1 MLAGLKRK
9 FVKGA
14 ASAALVLMP
23 MGALAETLT
32 DAMISAYKH
41 SGLLEQNRALL
52 RAADEDVAVAVAAL
66 RPTLNYV
73 ANWTYTDRSSTFSG
87 DDTLTGSVGLSSSL
101 LLYDFGASKLRVDIA
116 KETVLA
122 TRDALTLVEQQVL
135 FLAVSAF
142 MDVRQA
148 ADSIALQSNNVRLL
162 TQELRAANDRFE
174 VGEVTQTDVAQAQA
188 RLAAARAA
196 EGAAQ
201 GQMAIAREAY
211 KAATGHYPGALATPP
226 RAPMTATT
234 LEEAKAIARRT
245 HPDMLRAQRQVTIA
259 DLGVQLALSSMKPSV
274 SASASTTLNIGASQ
288 GVVTDAAGDPIMP
301 ITRHPNDYFTSS
313 VGVSVSGPIYQGG
326 ALSALYRQA
335 LAQAEAQRAN
345 LHVVRHTVDQN
356 VGNAWAQLAIATA
369 QIEATD
375 RQIRASRVAL
385 RGAREEASLG
395 ARTTLDVLNAE
406 QELLDAEDARLT
418 AGVDQYLAVYQ
429 LLSSMGLL
437 TADHLRLGIVTY
449 DPEAYYNTVS
459 TAPVRQV
466 SPQGEKLDAVLKALG
481 KQ

>member
-23 MGALAETLT
+23 VSALAETLT
-32 DAMISAYKH
+32 DAMVSAYKH

-52 RAADEDVAVAVAAL
+52 RAADEDVAVAVAGL
-66 RPTLNYV
+66 RPTLSYMAKWGYAEQNSL
-73 ANWTYTDRSSTFSG
+73 SSG
-87 DDTLTGSVGLSSSL
+87 NEGLAGSVELSASL
-101 LLYDFGASKLRVDIA
+101 LLYDFGATPLRLEIA

-122 TRDALTLVEQQVL
+122 TRDGLTMVEQQVL
-135 FLAVSAF
+135 LQAVAAF
-142 MDVRQA
+142 MDVRKA
-148 ADSIALQSNNVRLL
+148 AESIALQSNNVRLL

-211 KAATGHYPGALATPP
+211 KAATGHYPGNLSAPP
-226 RAPMTATT
+226 RAPMTAAT
-234 LEEAKAIARRT
+234 LDEAKAIARRT
-245 HPDMLRAQRQVTIA
+245 HPDMLRAQHQVTIA
-259 DLGVQLALSSMKPSV
+259 DLAVQLAL
-274 SASASTTLNIGASQ
+274 A
-288 GVVTDAAGDPIMP
+288 
-301 ITRHPNDYFTSS
+301 R
-313 VGVSVSGPIYQGG
+313 
-326 ALSALYRQA
+326 
-335 LAQAEAQRAN
+335 AEAERAN
-345 LHVVRHTVDQN
+345 LHLVRHTVDQN
-356 VGNAWAQLAIATA
+356 VGTAWAQLAIATA

-406 QELLDAEDARLT
+406 QELLDAEDARIN

-429 LLSSMGLL
+429 VLNAMGLL
-437 TADHLRLGIVTY
+437 TAEHLRLGIVTY

>member
-1 MLAGLKRK
+1 MLAGLKRN

-14 ASAALVLMP
+14 ATAALVLMP
-23 MGALAETLT
+23 MSALAETLT
-32 DAMISAYKH
+32 DAMVSAYKH

-52 RAADEDVAVAVAAL
+52 RAADEDVAVAVAGL
-66 RPTLNYV
+66 RPTLKYIATATYSDPTNVV
-73 ANWTYTDRSSTFSG
+73 AS
-87 DDTLTGSVGLSSSL
+87 DDTLSGSITLSSSL
-101 LLYDFGASKLRVDIA
+101 LLYDFGASKLRIDIA

-122 TRDALTLVEQQVL
+122 TRDALTMVEQQIL
-135 FLAVSAF
+135 LQAIAAF
-142 MDVRQA
+142 MDVRKA
-148 ADSIALQSNNVRLL
+148 AESIALQSNNVRLL
-162 TQELRAANDRFE
+162 TQELRAANDRFD

-196 EGAAQ
+196 EGAAR

-211 KAATGHYPGALATPP
+211 KAATGRYPGNLATPP
-226 RAPMTATT
+226 RAPKTAST

-259 DLGVQLALSSMKPSV
+259 ELGVQLALASMKPSV
-274 SASASTTLNIGASQ
+274 TASANLTGVIGSASPIGSREDFLSRGAS
-288 GVVTDAAGDPIMP
+288 
-301 ITRHPNDYFTSS
+301 
-313 VGVSVSGPIYQGG
+313 VSVSGPIYQGG
-326 ALSALYRQA
+326 KLSALYRQA
-335 LAQAEAQRAN
+335 LAQAESQRAN
-345 LHVVRHTVDQN
+345 LHVVRQTVDQT

-406 QELLDAEDARLT
+406 QELLDAEDARIN

-429 LLSSMGLL
+429 LLNSMGLL
-437 TADHLRLGIVTY
+437 TADHLRLGVVTY
-449 DPEAYYNTVS
+449 DPEAYFNTVS

>member
-1 MLAGLKRK
+1 M
-9 FVKGA
+9 
-14 ASAALVLMP
+14 
-23 MGALAETLT
+23 
-32 DAMISAYKH
+32 
-41 SGLLEQNRALL
+41 
-52 RAADEDVAVAVAAL
+52 
-66 RPTLNYV
+66 
-73 ANWTYTDRSSTFSG
+73 
-87 DDTLTGSVGLSSSL
+87 
-101 LLYDFGASKLRVDIA
+101 
-116 KETVLA
+116 
-122 TRDALTLVEQQVL
+122 VEQQVL
-135 FLAVSAF
+135 LQAVAAF
-142 MDVRQA
+142 MDVRKA
-148 ADSIALQSNNVRLL
+148 AESIALQSNNVRLL

-211 KAATGHYPGALATPP
+211 KAATGHYPGNLSAPP
-226 RAPMTATT
+226 RAPMTAAT
-234 LEEAKAIARRT
+234 LDEAKAIARRT

-259 DLGVQLALSSMKPSV
+259 DLAVQLALAGMKPTI
-274 SASASTTLNIGASQ
+274 SADVRTTLNIGRAQPS
-288 GVVTDAAGDPIMP
+288 DPAN
-301 ITRHPNDYFTSS
+301 NDYFSS
-313 VGVSVSGPIYQGG
+313 QAGISVSGPIYQGG
-326 ALSALYRQA
+326 KLSALYRQA
-335 LAQAEAQRAN
+335 LARAEAERAN
-345 LHVVRHTVDQN
+345 LHLVRHTVDQN
-356 VGNAWAQLAIATA
+356 VGTAWAQLAIATA

-406 QELLDAEDARLT
+406 QELLDAEDARIN

-429 LLSSMGLL
+429 VLNAMGLL
-437 TADHLRLGIVTY
+437 TAEHLRLGIVTY

>member
-23 MGALAETLT
+23 VSALAETLT
-32 DAMISAYKH
+32 DAMVSAYKH

-52 RAADEDVAVAVAAL
+52 RAADEDVAVAVAGL
-66 RPTLNYV
+66 RPTLSYMAKWGYAEQNSL
-73 ANWTYTDRSSTFSG
+73 SSG
-87 DDTLTGSVGLSSSL
+87 NEGLAGSVELSASL
-101 LLYDFGASKLRVDIA
+101 LLYDFGATPLRLEIA

-122 TRDALTLVEQQVL
+122 TRDGLTMVEQQVL
-135 FLAVSAF
+135 LQAVAAF
-142 MDVRQA
+142 MDVRKA
-148 ADSIALQSNNVRLL
+148 AESIALQSNNVRLL

-211 KAATGHYPGALATPP
+211 KAATGHYPGNLSAPP
-226 RAPMTATT
+226 RAPMTAAT
-234 LEEAKAIARRT
+234 LDEAKAIARRT
-245 HPDMLRAQRQVTIA
+245 HPDMLRAQHQVTIA
-259 DLGVQLALSSMKPSV
+259 DLAVQLALASMKPNV
-274 SASASTTLNIGASQ
+274 SASATLTHNIRPG
-288 GVVTDAAGDPIMP
+288 
-301 ITRHPNDYFTSS
+301 TSDFRS
-313 VGVSVSGPIYQGG
+313 GNVGVGIGGPIYQGG
-326 ALSALYRQA
+326 KLSALYRQA
-335 LAQAEAQRAN
+335 LARAEAERAN
-345 LHVVRHTVDQN
+345 LHLVRHTVDQN
-356 VGNAWAQLAIATA
+356 VGTAWAQLAIATA

-406 QELLDAEDARLT
+406 QELLDAEDARIN

-429 LLSSMGLL
+429 VLNAMGLL
-437 TADHLRLGIVTY
+437 TAEHLRLGIVTY